1 MGILVLSNTPLVR
14 ASLASLLGAVFT
26 IYNQQFKVVTTD
38 YIIDG
43 GSIIVSLEPY
53 TEPTESEVTTNE

>member
-1 MGILVLSNTPLVR
+1 MGMLVLSNTPLVR

-26 IYNQQFKVVTTD
+26 IYEQKFKVVTTD

-43 GSIIVSLEPY
+43 DSIIVSLERY
-53 TEPTESEVTTNE
+53 TEPTKSEVTKNE